1 VLKLETTV
9 TNRGDREGAEVVQ
22 VYFGLS
28 EPGQPPKRLVA
39 FQRVALAPGEARL
52 VTLSLDPEASHHP
65 FDVFDDV
72 TKAFRPAAGPIKVY
86 LGTSSSLRDLRAQSL
101 LAREE

>member
-1 VLKLETTV
+1 MLKLETTV
-9 TNRGDREGAEVVQ
+9 TNRGDRAGAEVVQ

-65 FDVFDDV
+65 LVFDDD
-72 TKAFRPAAGPIKVY
+72 APSALRRGPSRFI
-86 LGTSSSLRDLRAQSL
+86 
-101 LAREE
+101 